1 MVDIRGFTRLASEID
16 PDAWIW
22 ILADDQSRMVT
33 IIQQNGGTIQKENGL
48 SAGGTP
54 GGLAVGRAHAYIIA

>member
-1 MVDIRGFTRLASEID
+1 
-16 PDAWIW
+16 
-22 ILADDQSRMVT
+22 MVT